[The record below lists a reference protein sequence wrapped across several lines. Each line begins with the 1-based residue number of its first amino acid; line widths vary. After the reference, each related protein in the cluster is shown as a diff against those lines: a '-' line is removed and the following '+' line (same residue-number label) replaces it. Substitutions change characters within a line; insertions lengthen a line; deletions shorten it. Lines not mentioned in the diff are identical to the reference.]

1 MPGHDGSGSLFALG
15 MRMALLDAAGAVIP
29 GTTTSYSTTSLI
41 TASLGLNYEDGQEV
55 TQRNGSGNICVYY
68 QAPPTMKNGVIDEVQ
83 VCTPDGNILKF
94 AIGGD
99 TIDRTAV
106 QEVQTVTITGT
117 PTGGTFTLTYAGQTT
132 AGIAYNAAAAAVLA
146 ALEALS
152 NIAPGDVV
160 VGGGPGPGTPY
171 TVTFSAPIGNA
182 ALMTASG
189 AALTGGVTPAVAVTT
204 TTPGTSA
211 LNIGYKAPLTGVNA
225 NPNGISLEFWTNAM
239 QDGAV
244 AAELPFLHWAVPR
257 ASLRLADNFSL
268 NGENALTPTFQGTS
282 NQNAN
287 WGAGPGGVAS
297 GWPVSL
303 TPADRVWQYVRVA
316 EMPDLSVGYAEVA

>member
-29 GTTTSYSTTSLI
+29 GTTTAYSTTSLI
-41 TASLGLNYEDGQEV
+41 TASLGLNYEDGQEII
-55 TQRNGSGNICVYY
+55 QRNGSGNICVYY
-68 QAPPTMKNGVIDEVQ
+68 QAPATMKNGVIEDLQ
-83 VCTPDGNILKF
+83 VCTPDGNIIKF

-99 TIDRTAV
+99 TIDRAAT

-160 VGGGPGPGTPY
+160 VGGGPGPGTPW
-171 TVTFSAPIGNA
+171 TVTFAA
-182 ALMTASG
+182 ALGNVAQMTADG
-189 AALTGGVTPAVAVTT
+189 TGLTGGVTPAVAVTT
-204 TTPGTSA
+204 TTPGLSA
-211 LNIGYKAPLTGVNA
+211 LNIGYKAPLVGVNA
-225 NPNGISLEFWTNAM
+225 HPNGISLELWTNAM

-244 AAELPFLHWAVPR
+244 AAELPYLHWAIPR
-257 ASLRLADNFSL
+257 ASLRLADNFTLS
-268 NGENALTPTFQGTS
+268 GESALTPTFQGS
-282 NQNAN
+282 SSQNAN
-287 WGAGPGGVAS
+287 WGAGPGGD
-297 GWPVSL
+297 WPISV
-303 TPADRVWQYVRVA
+303 TPADRVWQYVRTA
-316 EMPDLSVGYAEVA
+316 TLPDLSVGYSEVAA